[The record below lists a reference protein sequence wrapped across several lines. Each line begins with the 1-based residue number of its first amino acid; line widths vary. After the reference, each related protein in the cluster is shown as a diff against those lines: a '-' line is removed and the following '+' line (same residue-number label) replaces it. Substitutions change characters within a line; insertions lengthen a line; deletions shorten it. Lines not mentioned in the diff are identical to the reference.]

1 MAYELKLSPEQEERA
16 RRVHDA
22 AIVVD
27 CSIVIKYDGFLDRA
41 QAGGVTAANHTV
53 TFPVKGFAESA
64 LDIGECR
71 RWIRENSDRA
81 ILATSTDDIR
91 RAKAEGKVAVILGPQ
106 DAYLIE
112 NNLGYLDL
120 LYDLGLRILQL
131 TYQRRNLL
139 GDGCGE
145 RADGGLSHYG
155 HQVVERMN
163 ERGMVVDLSHCGWKT
178 SADAIE
184 ASKAPVIFSHSH
196 PHRLTPHIRNKSD
209 ELIRAMAD
217 KGGVIGI
224 SNYSPIAS
232 LESGKR
238 PNVLDMVTHID
249 YVVNLVGID
258 HVGLGLDIDEHL
270 TPDSPLRHQPPA
282 FPELRRY
289 WGGGGA
295 FSYDEIWAEGLG
307 SLDRFP
313 EVTRAL
319 VSRGY
324 SDADITK
331 ILGGNF
337 MRVFKQVWDRK

>member
-1 MAYELKLSPEQEERA
+1 MAYELVLSEEQEERA
-16 RRVHDA
+16 KRLHQA
-22 AIVVD
+22 ATIVD
-27 CSIVIKYDGFLDRA
+27 CSIVIDYDGFLERA
-41 QAGGVTAANHTV
+41 KVGGVTAANHTV
-53 TFPVKGFAESA
+53 TFPVKGFTESV
-64 LDIGECR
+64 LDVNKCR
-71 RWIRENSDRA
+71 SWIKDNADRA
-81 ILATSTDDIR
+81 ILATSVDDIH

-106 DAYLIE
+106 DAYLLE
-112 NNLGYLDL
+112 SNLDYLDIF
-120 LYDLGLRILQL
+120 YDLGMRILQL

-163 ERGMVVDLSHCGWKT
+163 ELGMVVDLSHSGWKT

-184 ASKAPVIFSHSH
+184 ASRDPVIFSHSH
-196 PHRLTPHIRNKSD
+196 PHSLTPHIRNKSD
-209 ELIRAMAD
+209 DLIRAMAD

-238 PNVLDMVTHID
+238 PNVLDMITHVD
-249 YVVNLVGID
+249 YVVDLVGID

-289 WGGGGA
+289 WGGGGS

-307 SLDRFP
+307 TIERFP

-324 SDADITK
+324 SDSDIMK

-337 MRVFKQVWDRK
+337 MRVFEQVWGRK